1 MGYDAP
7 TQSVIVRMDIQRQEK
22 GGAVTSRRFE
32 AVIPNVQAKAAPVA
46 QALGTASNDV
56 AGQVA
61 SWIAG

>member
-1 MGYDAP
+1 
-7 TQSVIVRMDIQRQEK
+7 MDIQRQEK

-46 QALGTASNDV
+46 QAIGTASNDV